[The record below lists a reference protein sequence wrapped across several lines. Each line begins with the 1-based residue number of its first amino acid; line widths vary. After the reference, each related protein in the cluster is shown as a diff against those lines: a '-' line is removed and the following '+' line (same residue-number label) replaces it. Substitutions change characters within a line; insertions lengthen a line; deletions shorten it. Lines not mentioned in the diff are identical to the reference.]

1 MGIYMMHNI
10 LISAFH
16 YFGVVEKGITGTV
29 GMTAAVFIICY
40 LAIKTV
46 MSVPFA
52 CYAFTGTRLERA
64 NNTCN
69 WVYTV
74 KSISRKQSSAGG

>member
-1 MGIYMMHNI
+1 MDN
-10 LISAFH
+10 LN
-16 YFGVVEKGITGTV
+16 ELKV
-29 GMTAAVFIICY
+29 GLTAAVFAVCY

-64 NNTCN
+64 NKTCN

-74 KSISRKQSSAGG
+74 RCLKSKVK